1 MTSLLDDDDVI
12 FVVLS
17 VLLLNEDVIDVN
29 SGGIYV
35 PKNRMCGEKKMCN
48 MINCC

>member
-12 FVVLS
+12 FVVFS

-35 PKNRMCGEKKMCN
+35 PGGKITFG
-48 MINCC
+48 